1 MPDVLATFLDQT
13 EVDEVTSPVWPAL
26 KVSRGQIEAE
36 VARLAALAQP
46 ADGDVRRS
54 LIVHPNSRF
63 RSLTPT
69 IRVGIE
75 VVLPGEKTAPTTR
88 SSSSVELCI
97 GGTGIVEVDGSRFE
111 TSKHDTWTVPNLTAK
126 WYEATGDEPYVRLV
140 FSDAPLLEYL
150 AAHYV
155 NDDYRA
161 AVDSESGH
169 EREPMA
175 DFVYEM
181 PSGGG
186 ALKTYAGLMDP
197 EVVRHRP
204 KCWKW
209 TEVKA
214 YLDGLDKSGPDYRS
228 AIIALLWDDAT
239 GRVNGSTNT
248 LTAFISGGF
257 DPTWVEGKYR
267 MARSHR
273 HSMAAINYAFAGDWQ
288 TVVEGKKIRW
298 SAGDLVLTAPAWA
311 LHTNGSCS
319 QQPYTFAMQDAA
331 LVASMNASVVQEYVG
346 QQPILI
352 GSHSGFNT
360 SIDTEHADEL
370 VDL

>member
-1 MPDVLATFLDQT
+1 MSDVRATFLDQT
-13 EVDEVTSPVWPAL
+13 LVSEATSQVWPAL
-26 KVSRGQIEAE
+26 KVSREQIEAE
-36 VARLAALAQP
+36 VARLVALPEP
-46 ADGDVRRS
+46 ADGSVRRS

-69 IRVGIE
+69 IRVAIE
-75 VVLPGEKTAPTTR
+75 VILPGERTSVTTR

-97 GGTGIVEVDGSRFE
+97 GGAGVAEVDGTRFE
-111 TSKHDTWTVPNLTAK
+111 TSKHDTWSVPNLTAK
-126 WYEATGDEPYVRLV
+126 WHEAAGNAPYVRLV
-140 FSDAPLLEYL
+140 FSDEPLLEYL

-155 NDDYRA
+155 NNDYRA
-161 AVDSESGH
+161 AVGDGTEH
-169 EREPMA
+169 VREPMA
-175 DFVYEM
+175 DFAYPM
-181 PSGGG
+181 PTGGG
-186 ALKTYAGLMDP
+186 SLKTYAGLMDP

-204 KCWKW
+204 KHWKW
-209 TEVKA
+209 NEVKA

-239 GRVNGSTNT
+239 GRSNGSTNT

-257 DPTWVEGKYR
+257 DPTWIEGKYR

-288 TVVEGKKIRW
+288 TVVEGERIRW
-298 SAGDLVLTAPAWA
+298 SEGDLVLTAPAWA

-331 LVASMNASVVQEYVG
+331 LMASMNASVVQEYVG

-360 SIDTEHADEL
+360 SIDTEEADVL
-370 VDL
+370 VDV